1 MKNTFNVVW
10 KYRIW
15 TDRQAQDLIESALL
29 AGFVAVA
36 AGAIIPGV
44 ANEISEIVS
53 KIPSLLP
60 GAATHG
66 SVR

>member
-1 MKNTFNVVW
+1 MKNTFNAVW
-10 KYRIW
+10 KFRIW
-15 TDRQAQDLIESALL
+15 TDGQAQDLIESALL

-53 KIPSLLP
+53 KIPGLMP
-60 GAATHG
+60 GAAPHG